1 VFAVALG
8 LRQWR
13 RGRFLRQWRMVVVS
27 DGFKGCAKETFLGLF
42 WCMGIDKLWC
52 GGVMEG

>member
-1 VFAVALG
+1 
-8 LRQWR
+8 
-13 RGRFLRQWRMVVVS
+13 MVVVS